1 MGEQKWLP
9 VSFTTAT
16 LTGCQ
21 RLRAAFVGAD
31 SVAVVQCSI
40 QRAGWGLRCTM
51 GEVVALEPAPL
62 PEEWSYAPGRDVPGR
77 RKHTGVLAR
86 HKTTTGETL
95 IPNAID
101 HAGQAPVER
110 SLGGRNLTELGG
122 SR

>member
-1 MGEQKWLP
+1 MAAGL
-9 VSFTTAT
+9 VHYGDAN
-16 LTGCQ
+16 
-21 RLRAAFVGAD
+21 RLSAAPCRFRRSR
-31 SVAVVQCSI
+31 SVEGFQCSI

-77 RKHTGVLAR
+77 RMNTGLLAR